1 MTPLRKHSGKRV
13 RRRKVTL
20 QEIQSLTGL
29 LNFACTVVVPGR
41 AFLRRLIDLTI
52 GVRKPHFL
60 IRLSK
65 DVKEDLLVWQ
75 SFLSGFNGRSFFL
88 ADQWKNSNQLEL
100 YTDASGALGFG
111 AVFGRH
117 CCYGQWPHSW
127 CYLNI
132 AFLELYPTIDVEFNP
147 KSRLNTFPFILFFT
161 KRQQKYYFMWTKNR
175 LIFEISMSNT
185 QFHKTCFATILL
197 NRDVYHYVKY
207 GVLPPPPKIKRI
219 DTPLA
224 IEMRN
229 LIDFDDITTPV
240 SKTKPDLIPVSKKKQ
255 DPTPSVKT
263 QNKID
268 KIIEKNIIDFT
279 KDPYKSFTPKQSV
292 NKIKKEVINA
302 LLTEINYP
310 DVKDILG
317 ISLTQDLKDKI
328 SRLTTEAAIGLS
340 WIIRALVLINKGKLP
355 VYNTYKGITQLSK
368 SQIREIIEY
377 YFSSLAILLNPA
389 QKY

>member
-1 MTPLRKHSGKRV
+1 
-13 RRRKVTL
+13 
-20 QEIQSLTGL
+20 
-29 LNFACTVVVPGR
+29 
-41 AFLRRLIDLTI
+41 
-52 GVRKPHFL
+52 
-60 IRLSK
+60 
-65 DVKEDLLVWQ
+65 
-75 SFLSGFNGRSFFL
+75 
-88 ADQWKNSNQLEL
+88 
-100 YTDASGALGFG
+100 
-111 AVFGRH
+111 
-117 CCYGQWPHSW
+117 
-127 CYLNI
+127 
-132 AFLELYPTIDVEFNP
+132 
-147 KSRLNTFPFILFFT
+147 
-161 KRQQKYYFMWTKNR
+161 
-175 LIFEISMSNT
+175 
-185 QFHKTCFATILL
+185 
-197 NRDVYHYVKY
+197 
-207 GVLPPPPKIKRI
+207 
-219 DTPLA
+219 
-224 IEMRN
+224 MRN

-340 WIIRALVLINKGKLP
+340 WIIRALVLTNKGKLP